1 MGHPWGPGPAPEQ
14 LWTSFSSS
22 GGDGDGDGDA
32 WAWLPAAA
40 RRGLLGPAWPS
51 PKEDKEALAEVER
64 AWAAVEEAAVSSASP
79 REVLAAL
86 WRRSEMNAKD
96 VTPLEEEEAAA
107 RDALRAA
114 VEGYR

>member
-1 MGHPWGPGPAPEQ
+1 M
-14 LWTSFSSS
+14 
-22 GGDGDGDGDA
+22 
-32 WAWLPAAA
+32 
-40 RRGLLGPAWPS
+40 LL
-51 PKEDKEALAEVER
+51 EDKEGLAEVER

-79 REVLAAL
+79 PEVLAAL

-107 RDALRAA
+107 REALRAA